1 MIFKKDVTAVIP
13 TLNEEQGIGL
23 VIDELKANG
32 IDKIVVVDG
41 GSTDRTRDIA
51 LSKGVKVVMQEGRG
65 KALAIKTALKYVDTP
80 WILVIDGDYTYD
92 ASYIDAM
99 LSIADRYDEVIGARL
114 VGRENIPLLNRFG
127 NWVITKA
134 FNLLFDTKLSD
145 VCSGMYLIRTDVI
158 KEVWFRG
165 SGFSVEVEVAAHVAS
180 TTRRIGEVPI
190 RYRSRV
196 GKAKLRKRH
205 GFLIMLDAI
214 RLAWWYN
221 PTFLIFSLGS
231 LSLIPGI
238 PILLW
243 VAYEYLFKGVKHF
256 IWAILSLQL
265 VGVGVISMLLTIM
278 SLYLKHL
285 EYRLTEKLEKTF
297 KATQQP

>member
-1 MIFKKDVTAVIP
+1 MVSKDEVTAIIP

-23 VIDELKANG
+23 VIDELRANG
-32 IDKIVVVDG
+32 INKIIVVDG

-51 LSKGVKVVMQEGRG
+51 SSKGVRVVIQEGRG

-92 ASYIDAM
+92 ASYINEM
-99 LSIADRYDEVIGARL
+99 LSIADRYDEVIGARII
-114 VGRENIPLLNRFG
+114 GRNNIPLINRFG
-127 NWVITKA
+127 NWVITKV
-134 FNLLFDTKLSD
+134 FNILFGTKLSD
-145 VCSGMYLIRTDVI
+145 VCSGMYLIRTDI
-158 KEVWFRG
+158 AREVWFRG
-165 SGFSVEVEVAAHVAS
+165 KGFSVEVEIAAHVAS
-180 TTRRIGEVPI
+180 TTRRITEIPI
-190 RYRSRV
+190 RYRKRL
-196 GKAKLRKRH
+196 GRAKLGKHH
-205 GFLIMLDAI
+205 GILIILNAI

-238 PILLW
+238 PTLLW
-243 VAYEYLFKGVKHF
+243 VAYEYLFRGVKHF

-265 VGVGVISMLLTIM
+265 VGIGIISILLTIM

-285 EYRLTEKLEKTF
+285 EYRLIEKMEKIRTS
-297 KATQQP
+297 QEQR